1 LLNNISQEILQL
13 SLKILFNN
21 GYKHIDTLIISNF
34 DQDHISDIKTLKNYF
49 TFDRLVVN
57 PTISANNL
65 KLIKKKNGYITEQM
79 NILCNIIN
87 ELQCVPVNYKTMNM
101 QFNFFWIKYPYE
113 LDTNNLSIVTFIKFG
128 SSTILYPSDIENV
141 AWRRLLES
149 TDFLDQLKEVNIFIA
164 SHHGRENGY
173 CKEVFNHCNPE
184 MVIISDQEREFST
197 QNHDLYSQHA
207 RGINFGTIFAPKH
220 RKVLTTRSDG
230 NIKIYNQNNKCY
242 IEYGG

>member
-1 LLNNISQEILQL
+1 MIN
-13 SLKILFNN
+13 
-21 GYKHIDTLIISNF
+21 
-34 DQDHISDIKTLKNYF
+34 
-49 TFDRLVVN
+49 
-57 PTISANNL
+57 TIFVS
-65 KLIKKKNGYITEQM
+65 M
-79 NILCNIIN
+79 NILYDALSLNI
-87 ELQCVPVNYKTMNM
+87 E
-101 QFNFFWIKYPYE
+101 
-113 LDTNNLSIVTFIKFG
+113 FG
-128 SSTILYPSDIENV
+128 
-141 AWRRLLES
+141 RRPE
-149 TDFLDQLKEVNIFIA
+149 KVNIFIA